1 MRFSYRGAVAM
12 MKVLMVPYPCAK
24 GAAKKWVTGVEKHA
38 KSGMVTPRQAAHLR
52 ALVREV
58 RRRWRFPK
66 NTKLYSTGMLTSKYT
81 PARKG
86 KSISVPFGTWY
97 IKPKN

>member
-1 MRFSYRGAVAM
+1 M

-24 GAAKKWVTGVEKHA
+24 GAAKQWVAGVEKHA

-66 NTKLYSTGMLTSKYT
+66 NTKLYSSGMLTSKHT
-81 PARKG
+81 RASKG
-86 KSISVPFGTWY
+86 RSISVPFGTWY

>member
-1 MRFSYRGAVAM
+1 M

-24 GAAKKWVTGVEKHA
+24 GAAKEWVKTVEKHA
-38 KSGMVTPRQAAHLR
+38 KSIHVTPRQAAHLR

-86 KSISVPFGTWY
+86 KSISMPFGKWY

>member
-12 MKVLMVPYPCAK
+12 MQVLMVPYPCAK
-24 GAAKKWVTGVEKHA
+24 GAAKKWVEGVEKHV
-38 KSGMVTPRQAAHLR
+38 KSGKVTPRQAAHLR

-66 NTKLYSTGMLTSKYT
+66 NAKLYASGMFTSKHT

-86 KSISVPFGTWY
+86 KSISMPFGKWY